1 MHRLLIPP
9 VLWLILL
16 LAMAGLSTAAPVA
29 TLFEAPAEI
38 PGWIAIAAGLALQG
52 IAAGQFVRA
61 RTNLHAFR
69 DPDKLI
75 TDGVFSFS
83 RNPMYLG
90 FTLTLAGAALL
101 LNTVSAL
108 IGPLVFFAVAN
119 LWYIPREER
128 IAENLFGE
136 PYRAYRARVRR
147 WL

>member
-1 MHRLLIPP
+1 MMHLLIPP

-16 LAMAGLSTAAPVA
+16 VAMAVLGETAPVA
-29 TLFEAPAEI
+29 TVFGTPARLL
-38 PGWIAIAAGLALQG
+38 GWAIIVAGLALQAV
-52 IAAGQFVRA
+52 AAGQFVKA

-75 TDGVFSFS
+75 TTGVFAMS

-90 FTLTLAGAALL
+90 FVLTLVGAALL
-101 LNTVSAL
+101 LNTVFTL

-119 LWYIPREER
+119 FWYIPREER
-128 IAENLFGE
+128 IADDLFGE

>member
-1 MHRLLIPP
+1 
-9 VLWLILL
+9 
-16 LAMAGLSTAAPVA
+16 
-29 TLFEAPAEI
+29 
-38 PGWIAIAAGLALQG
+38 
-52 IAAGQFVRA
+52 
-61 RTNLHAFR
+61 
-69 DPDKLI
+69 
-75 TDGVFSFS
+75 
-83 RNPMYLG
+83 MYLG

-128 IAENLFGE
+128 IADKLFGE